1 MRQAYAHHSF
11 PCDAAAYNRSFTAL
25 LPRVNLTLILTV
37 TDRRI
42 RSPLPS
48 SLCDSLA
55 RRCTS
60 SDCTTTRNPRI
71 RRTTSA
77 AMSFLKANSAS
88 RVNAPSPTPSNT
100 SASGAKRKRPAEGSA
115 VVYSQPIDQ
124 GTGEHVYTRFTYTVN
139 HLREANKWLP
149 FEEIMKFLGVRA
161 GDPQREQL
169 RTLFRSDSEGNR
181 IMWNASNDT
190 YRYKPKLDIRNRAQL
205 KGYLQNQK
213 SAQGLSIKDLKD
225 GWATVADDIKGM
237 EDRKEVLVKRAKDG
251 VAKIVWDND
260 PTLMH
265 PMDPEFLHEW
275 HKIAIP
281 ANPDDLRATLM
292 NVGLHA
298 ASAPRQV
305 NNGGPK
311 QKKKRAAR
319 RGGKQTNTHMMHIL
333 KDFSGMRK

>member
-1 MRQAYAHHSF
+1 
-11 PCDAAAYNRSFTAL
+11 
-25 LPRVNLTLILTV
+25 
-37 TDRRI
+37 
-42 RSPLPS
+42 
-48 SLCDSLA
+48 
-55 RRCTS
+55 
-60 SDCTTTRNPRI
+60 
-71 RRTTSA
+71 
-77 AMSFLKANSAS
+77 MSFLKANSAS

-100 SASGAKRKRPAEGSA
+100 SANGAKRKRPAEGAAA

-139 HLREANKWLP
+139 HLRDKNKWLP
-149 FEEIMKFLGVRA
+149 FDEIMNFLGVKV

-169 RTLFRSDSEGNR
+169 RTLFRSESDGNR
-181 IMWNASNDT
+181 IMWNSANDT
-190 YRYKPKLDIRNRAQL
+190 YRYKPKLDIRNPAQL

-237 EDRKEVLVKRAKDG
+237 EDKKEVLVKRAKDG

-260 PTLMH
+260 PSLMH
-265 PMDPEFLHEW
+265 PMDPEFMNEW

-298 ASAPRQV
+298 ASAPRQI
-305 NNGGPK
+305 NGGGPK